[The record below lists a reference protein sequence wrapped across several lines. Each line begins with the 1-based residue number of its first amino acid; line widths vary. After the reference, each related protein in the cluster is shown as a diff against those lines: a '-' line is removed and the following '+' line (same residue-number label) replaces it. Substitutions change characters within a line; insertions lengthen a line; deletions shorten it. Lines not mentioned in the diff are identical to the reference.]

1 MDCNDSSLG
10 NPWPF
15 VLQVVTLLSYIP
27 ITFIAYRLLREPL
40 KRRRAQWELSS
51 FSIEAT
57 KDYQETIA
65 ISSYNVGQ
73 YLLPLA
79 YITLI
84 LVALYG
90 MTHPFVICR
99 GVWRGLLESTVD
111 AFDVPPGGFG
121 RELIVGRYGFW
132 CWLGAYIH
140 AIDRTVRHYL
150 SHDLSPN
157 VYIYAARRFIVS
169 FVVGSIVGLGMGVL
183 GEAARIDFD
192 TNLTVVYIVAFGVGL
207 FPDRGIRWI
216 RTMLNR
222 FLRQKD
228 SILEQKPLTLID
240 GIGEWQQGRLDQ
252 EGITSVQ
259 NLANVSLLSL
269 VVNTPFDVG
278 QIVNWVD
285 QAILISYA
293 SPEQAAALNK
303 AGLRSACDVLSAV
316 DGSMKNLCEAT
327 GLKESELQ
335 VLNLALESAASVPLV
350 ARFRRNAKRYRQM
363 TESAAPQLTAASA

>member
-1 MDCNDSSLG
+1 MDCTDPSFD

-15 VLQVVTLLSYIP
+15 LLQVVTLLSYIP

-40 KRRRAQWELSS
+40 KRRRAHWELTS
-51 FSIEAT
+51 FNIEAT

-65 ISSYNVGQ
+65 ISSYSVGQ

-99 GVWRGLLESTVD
+99 GVWRGLLESTVNV
-111 AFDVPPGGFG
+111 FGVPPGGFG
-121 RELIVGRYGFW
+121 RELLAGRYGFW

-169 FVVGSIVGLGMGVL
+169 FVVGSLVALGIGTL
-183 GEAARIDFD
+183 GNAVSDDFD
-192 TNLTVVYIVAFGVGL
+192 RNLTAVYIVSFGVGL

-216 RTMLNR
+216 RTMLNKL
-222 FLRQKD
+222 LRQKD
-228 SILEQKPLTLID
+228 STPEQKPLTLID

-259 NLANVSLLSL
+259 NLANASLLPL

-303 AGLRSACDVLSAV
+303 AGLRGGCDVLSAV
-316 DGSMKNLCEAT
+316 DGSLKSLCEAT
-327 GLKESELQ
+327 GLKESEIQ
-335 VLNLALESAASVPLV
+335 VLNLALESAVNTPLV
-350 ARFRRNAKRYRQM
+350 SRFRRNAKRYRQM
-363 TESAAPQLTAASA
+363 ADGAAPQLAAANA